1 MQRIKPVLGDDRE
14 QGWQRAPQKQR
25 LGLFEEPRGDKIEA
39 SRTLGGWG
47 WGHPYS
53 FMDTP
58 LSRWDLPFKGPGVGR
73 DQPSWGAVSRPA
85 LAYRVGSV
93 SRRAWGGA
101 RGTWSLVGVA
111 RAPIWKDVD
120 SWEAMMEGEG

>member
-14 QGWQRAPQKQR
+14 QGWQRDPQKQR

-47 WGHPYS
+47 WGQPLS

-58 LSRWDLPFKGPGVGR
+58 LSRWDSPFKGVR
-73 DQPSWGAVSRPA
+73 VSEETSQA
-85 LAYRVGSV
+85 
-93 SRRAWGGA
+93 
-101 RGTWSLVGVA
+101 
-111 RAPIWKDVD
+111 
-120 SWEAMMEGEG
+120 GEL